1 MEKPIPTIT
10 FSRSGSDTA
19 GKIKDRKTS
28 RAKKVINKV
37 EKNGEK
43 WNEVEDFFVFL
54 PIQSRCYGN
63 FYW

>member
-1 MEKPIPTIT
+1 MEKFIPLHK
-10 FSRSGSDTA
+10 FSRSGSDTVD
-19 GKIKDRKTS
+19 KIKDRKTS
-28 RAKKVINKV
+28 RVKKVINKV

-63 FYW
+63 FYR